1 MAFNPYENKKEY
13 RDRLARIS
21 NPVRPATI
29 GQRTALFNMYSAL
42 KWDVKGIR
50 NIGFFEASDAIAKA
64 KEYIKNNGF
73 PKNENGNLEK
83 NDDF

>member
-13 RDRLARIS
+13 QDRLARIS
-21 NPVRPATI
+21 NPIRP
-29 GQRTALFNMYSAL
+29 

-50 NIGFFEASDAIAKA
+50 NMGFFEASDAIAKA